1 MRILPERDALR
12 VADDFA
18 AGAMNLAPGEVVA
31 VILIGS
37 LATRE
42 YVPGRSD
49 IDTAVIL
56 ANTAG
61 DHIVRELERLAA
73 GYAAR
78 YEIPKGFGVV
88 PIRVEQLYRRPDPR
102 DELAPEL
109 LDIHERGRV
118 LTGELD
124 ISKVWL
130 PSEDDLL
137 AYCKIFIPWL
147 RAERRDPAR
156 PAANRTVDAE
166 INGLLYETRLTI
178 LFHYGCYLLPKSAV
192 VSTWLDNP
200 FVENEHE
207 LEQIRDYLDW
217 RGDPPSLHIVQRLR
231 DSAEEF
237 NKPILAQW

>member
-18 AGAMNLAPGEVVA
+18 TDAMNLAPVEVLA

-56 ANTAG
+56 ADTA
-61 DHIVRELERLAA
+61 DEHVVRELERLAA

-78 YEIPKGFGVV
+78 HEIPKGFGVV
-88 PIRVEQLYRRPDPR
+88 PIRVEQLYRCPDPH

-109 LDIHERGRV
+109 LDLHERGRV
-118 LTGELD
+118 LAGELD

-130 PSEDDLL
+130 PSEEDLL
-137 AYCKIFIPWL
+137 AYCKLFIPWL

-156 PAANRTVDAE
+156 PTANRTVDAE
-166 INGLLYETRLTI
+166 INGLLYELRLTI
-178 LFHYGCYLLPKSAV
+178 LFDYGWYPLSKPAV
-192 VSTWLDNP
+192 VSTWLDHP
-200 FVENEHE
+200 AVGDEPE

-217 RGDPPSLHIVQRLR
+217 RGDPPSLEAVRRLR
-231 DSAEEF
+231 DMAEEF
-237 NKPILAQW
+237 NQPIVAQ